1 MVDGPGPLGAQ
12 FAVRRGSER
21 DTDLLVSLFD
31 DSVAWLVAR
40 GFTAQWGSTP
50 FSTVPRQVERCRR
63 WAAHG
68 RMWLC
73 ESRGVTVGALVL
85 DDAPAYVPAA
95 TEPEVYVLVL
105 VTAHSPDA
113 KGAGA
118 YLLDVAVAQ
127 AGADGVGLVR
137 VDCFAGNGGAL
148 VRFYESCGF
157 QRLTTF
163 DVDGWPGQVLG
174 RRAALG

>member
-1 MVDGPGPLGAQ
+1 
-12 FAVRRGSER
+12 
-21 DTDLLVSLFD
+21 
-31 DSVAWLVAR
+31 
-40 GFTAQWGSTP
+40 
-50 FSTVPRQVERCRR
+50 
-63 WAAHG
+63 
-68 RMWLC
+68 MWLC
-73 ESRGVTVGALVL
+73 ESEGVTVGALVL

-95 TEPEVYVLVL
+95 FEPEVYVLVL
-105 VTAHSPDA
+105 VTAHRPDA

-118 YLLDVAVAQ
+118 FLLDVAVAQ
-127 AGADGVGLVR
+127 ADADGVGLVR

-174 RRAALG
+174 RRTPLG